1 MLLIRCLQSLS
12 VRFRRWHSLCCFPSF
27 VAVTLAA
34 YRVLLIL
41 PSMFFL
47 FHLNRHPHT
56 LGSWV
61 PGWCTN
67 FPIGASFPLFVFVL
81 TPRLK
86 RCWKCPDTAQTLEAT
101 PHPLLES
108 GFFAFCAF
116 AVDSETFSWAA
127 IVPLMHTWLSCLICL
142 KYPAAP
148 LITSLFFPVFWQ
160 LFYLFSYFFVP
171 RSSTNRNIKES

>member
-1 MLLIRCLQSLS
+1 MLTVIQGSGNNVMLNLPFWGKSNFQTVLRWRYISFSL
-12 VRFRRWHSLCCFPSF
+12 
-27 VAVTLAA
+27 
-34 YRVLLIL
+34 
-41 PSMFFL
+41 
-47 FHLNRHPHT
+47 
-56 LGSWV
+56 
-61 PGWCTN
+61 
-67 FPIGASFPLFVFVL
+67 SFPLFVFVL

-108 GFFAFCAF
+108 GFFAFRAF

-171 RSSTNRNIKES
+171 RFSTNRNIKES